1 MAFHTAWEKD
11 LSPFSAFLG
20 FSSSLETQSS
30 SHSLSIGSLG
40 PCFSTVGI
48 GGGGQLLMGTEGPP
62 TVLCAYAMGEK
73 VPLHFLGEVHFFHE
87 SDFFS
92 EPAIATANCK
102 RGSCSQK
109 CLLSF
114 EMELETTARLQAKHA
129 WNRNSTSANQGG
141 MSEDWFGQV
150 EGRQELGWDKSN
162 KFVG

>member
-1 MAFHTAWEKD
+1 
-11 LSPFSAFLG
+11 
-20 FSSSLETQSS
+20 
-30 SHSLSIGSLG
+30 
-40 PCFSTVGI
+40 
-48 GGGGQLLMGTEGPP
+48 MGTEGPP
-62 TVLCAYAMGEK
+62 HSFVCVCNGGKGPTSLSGR
-73 VPLHFLGEVHFFHE
+73 GSFFHE

-114 EMELETTARLQAKHA
+114 EMELETTARLQAKYA
-129 WNRNSTSANQGG
+129 WSWNSTSANQGG